1 MVIDMP
7 EPAYQPRR
15 APERIAVA
23 VLGGRLAIVRCEP
36 GEPLPDWLPASAPF
50 TSVTRTAGELSI
62 VCDEAA
68 VPPGVRSQGGYRA
81 LAVEGPIPLDVVGLL
96 ARLARVLAD
105 AEVSIFPIATFDT
118 DYILVPDAA
127 LARAVAALRQDGITI
142 IDD

>member
-1 MVIDMP
+1 M
-7 EPAYQPRR
+7 
-15 APERIAVA
+15 A
-23 VLGGRLAIVRCEP
+23 VLGGPLAIVRCGP

-62 VCDEAA
+62 VCAEAA
-68 VPPGVRSQGGYRA
+68 VPPGVRRQGGYRA

-96 ARLARVLAD
+96 ARLARALAD

-118 DYILVPDAA
+118 DYILVPEVA
-127 LARAVAALRQDGITI
+127 LPRALAALRQGGILI